1 MPSDLLSLPTML
13 SWRTPEEKDWCHA
26 LIHESG
32 HAVMA
37 ALQRIH
43 CYGIFLRQ
51 AGMRAAALIE
61 PLPAP
66 SDLSNGHYLFLVAG
80 SAAER
85 NTLGEA
91 DFDGSRDDR
100 RLFGS
105 PQGATFDGKVTEAE
119 AILQTKK
126 ALIENLASRVDA
138 VVKRAAGDFSSF
150 RVQKTNFGGVIEDF
164 WVLLNEQELIEELQ
178 GNHFVVE

>member
-1 MPSDLLSLPTML
+1 MH
-13 SWRTPEEKDWCHA
+13 SWQTPAEKDWCHA

-32 HAVMA
+32 HALMA
-37 ALQRIH
+37 ALQGIR
-43 CYGIFLRQ
+43 CYGIFLKQ
-51 AGMRAAALIE
+51 IGMRAAALIE
-61 PLPAP
+61 PLPASSGL
-66 SDLSNGHYLFLVAG
+66 SDGHYLFLAAG

-85 NTLGEA
+85 NTFGEA

-105 PQGATFDGKVTEAE
+105 PRGTTFDGRVTEAE

-138 VVKRAAGDFSSF
+138 IVKRADGDFSSL
-150 RVQKTNFGGVIEDF
+150 RTQKVNLSGVIEDF
-164 WVLLNEQELIEELQ
+164 WVLLDEQELMEELQ
-178 GNHFVVE
+178 GRH